1 MIVVAVTF
9 PARERPVAPMLDPF
23 GLEVL
28 GREQCLELL
37 ATAGIGR
44 VVFTT
49 RGLPAVQPVR
59 FVLADDAVN
68 FGAPAASPLFVAA
81 HDGVVA
87 FEADAF
93 APDLGSG
100 WWVTVLGRA
109 RATRERA
116 RAWPASTADDRW
128 IRIPLE
134 VVSGRR
140 LVG

>member
-1 MIVVAVTF
+1 MTF
-9 PARERPVAPMLDPF
+9 PVREGPVPSMLDPF

-37 ATAGIGR
+37 ATAGFGR
-44 VVFTT
+44 IVFTM

-59 FVLADDAVN
+59 FVLAGDAVS
-68 FGAPAASPLFVAA
+68 FAAPAAGPLFAA
-81 HDGVVA
+81 ASDGVVA

-93 APDLGSG
+93 DPDLEAG

-109 RATRERA
+109 HATRRPGH
-116 RAWPASTADDRW
+116 AWPASSADDRW
-128 IRIPLE
+128 IRLPLD

-140 LVG
+140 LTR